1 MNVERNKVMII
12 TEILL
17 FFSLFNIF
25 SFNPPLFVRLKRE
38 PISYETTPDEIKEQ
52 LSLIYIKKRKKKKN
66 STQLDEIKATNTC
79 L

>member
-38 PISYETTPDEIKEQ
+38 PISFEITPGEIKV
-52 LSLIYIKKRKKKKN
+52 
-66 STQLDEIKATNTC
+66 
-79 L
+79 

>member
-1 MNVERNKVMII
+1 MIITKANFIHFFGAIMNVERTKVMII

-38 PISYETTPDEIKEQ
+38 PISYETTPDEIKE
-52 LSLIYIKKRKKKKN
+52 
-66 STQLDEIKATNTC
+66 
-79 L
+79 

>member
-1 MNVERNKVMII
+1 MNVERTKVMII

-25 SFNPPLFVRLKRE
+25 SFNPLLFVRLKRE

-52 LSLIYIKKRKKKKN
+52 LSLIYIKKRKKKN

-79 L
+79 S